1 MRAMLGFV
9 VIVIALAAG
18 YWFYMSSLKTTETK
32 ENMVSVVGV
41 KADLLS
47 FANAE
52 RIYAATH
59 GAYASEDELYSS
71 GTLKTQR
78 PARDGYTYS
87 WGSSSQGFSIIAR
100 CQLKLSVPCPSFSID
115 QDMQIEQLPDPQPG
129 AHWGSQSD
137 SDSKGTVLSRLKSD
151 LSKLGGN

>member
-9 VIVIALAAG
+9 VIVIALAVG
-18 YWFYMSSLKTTETK
+18 YWFYASSLKTTETK
-32 ENMVSVVGV
+32 ERMVSVVGV
-41 KADLLS
+41 KSDLLS

-52 RIYAATH
+52 RIYQATN
-59 GAYASEDELYSS
+59 GTYASEDQLYSS

-87 WGSSSQGFSIIAR
+87 WGSSSEGFSIIAR

-115 QDMQIEQLPDPQPG
+115 QNIQIEQLPDAQDG
-129 AHWGSQSD
+129 KAWKTDSD
-137 SDSKGTVLSRLKSD
+137 ADSKGTILSRLKSD
-151 LSKLGGN
+151 LGKLTGN